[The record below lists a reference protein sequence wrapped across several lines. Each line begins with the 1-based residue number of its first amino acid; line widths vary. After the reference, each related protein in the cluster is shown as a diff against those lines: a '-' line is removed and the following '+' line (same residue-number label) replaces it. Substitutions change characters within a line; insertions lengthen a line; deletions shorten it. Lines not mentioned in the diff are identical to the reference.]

1 MRAFLALIPLVAA
14 SPVFAA
20 HPLVT
25 DDTGTQG
32 VKGNQLEFSTD
43 WAKTA
48 DGKTKVAEFTY
59 TRGITQSVDI
69 SVSLPGVYRAP
80 RQEPTGLNDLSI
92 GAKWRLFDTDQF
104 SFGIKPEWTPA
115 TASAGRGLG
124 NGKDSF
130 SLALIG
136 QVSLD
141 DVTILVNQSHV
152 HNRFK
157 HSNAQLENRTRINQ
171 TSVALLYALKDNVSL
186 VADIGQ
192 RDSDANNQTSKTR
205 FGIAGVI
212 WSVSESLDL
221 DAGVQRTKTPAET
234 ERQFG
239 LGLTWRFK

>member
-1 MRAFLALIPLVAA
+1 MRAFFALISLLIA
-14 SPVFAA
+14 SPIFAA

-32 VKGNQLEFSTD
+32 VKGNQIEFSTD
-43 WAKTA
+43 WAETA
-48 DGKTKVAEFTY
+48 HGKTKLAELTY

-69 SVSLPGVYRAP
+69 SVSLPGIYRAP
-80 RQEPTGLNDLSI
+80 RQQPTGLNDLSI

-115 TASAGRGLG
+115 TASAARGLG
-124 NGKDSF
+124 NGKDRF

-157 HSNAQLENRTRINQ
+157 HNNAQLENRARINQ
-171 TSVALLYALKDNVSL
+171 TSVAALYPLKGNVNL

-192 RDSDANNQTSKTR
+192 RNSDASEHKTKTR
-205 FGIAGVI
+205 FGILGII
-212 WSVSESLDL
+212 WSVTESLDL
-221 DAGVQRTKTPAET
+221 DAGVQRTTTPDDAEK
-234 ERQFG
+234 QLG
-239 LGLTWRFK
+239 LGITWRFK